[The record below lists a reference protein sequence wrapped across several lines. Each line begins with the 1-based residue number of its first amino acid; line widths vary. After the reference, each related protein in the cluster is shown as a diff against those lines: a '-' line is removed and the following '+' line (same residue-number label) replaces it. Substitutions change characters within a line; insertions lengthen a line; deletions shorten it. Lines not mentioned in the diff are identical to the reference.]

1 MTDSGA
7 TLAED
12 DFSGLSAYE
21 RAGLEGKDPRCIP
34 IKIDAPLPV
43 GEAVVAPEYSAAEH
57 EIWSFLYKRQ
67 REILP
72 GRACRAYMQGLE
84 ALQLPSGRIPAL
96 SELSLTLEKATNWRV
111 ARTPGLLHEQDFFE
125 ALANR
130 IFPSTDYIREQ
141 HELDYTPA
149 PDLFHDV
156 FGHMPMITEPDFADF
171 YQRYGQAS
179 LKATGGNRRKLESFH
194 WFTVEFG
201 LVKEDGEPRIYGNG
215 IVSSYQET
223 FHALGSEVEIR
234 PFDPE
239 AMGAQSYEVWHVQ
252 PILYVVESFEALK
265 QGFEDWAGGE
275 LGLL

>member
-12 DFSGLSAYE
+12 DFSSLSAYE

-34 IKIDAPLPV
+34 IKIEAPLPV
-43 GEAVVAPEYSAAEH
+43 GDEIVTPAYTEAEH
-57 EIWSFLYKRQ
+57 QIWAFLYQRQ

-72 GRACRAYMQGLE
+72 GRACQAYMRGLE
-84 ALQLPSGRIPAL
+84 ALQLPADRIPAL
-96 SELSLTLEKATNWRV
+96 SALSQTLEQATQWRV

-125 ALANR
+125 ALSQR
-130 IFPSTDYIREQ
+130 IFPSTDYIREK

-156 FGHMPMITEPDFADF
+156 FGHLPMITEPDFADF

-179 LKATGGNRRKLESFH
+179 LRATGANRRKLESFH

-201 LVKEDGEPRIYGNG
+201 LVKEDGAPRIYGNG

-223 FHALGSEVEIR
+223 FHALGPDVELR

-239 AMGAQSYEVWHVQ
+239 AMGEQSYEVWHLQ
-252 PILYVVESFEALK
+252 PILYVVDSFEALK
-265 QGFEDWAGGE
+265 QGFEDWAGGQ

>member
-43 GEAVVAPEYSAAEH
+43 GEAIVAPEYSQAEH
-57 EIWSFLYKRQ
+57 EIWAFLYKRQ
-67 REILP
+67 CEILP

-84 ALQLPSGRIPAL
+84 ALQLPSARIPAL
-96 SELSLTLEKATNWRV
+96 SELSLTLEKATHWRV

-179 LKATGGNRRKLESFH
+179 LRATGANRRKLESFH

-201 LVKEDGEPRIYGNG
+201 LVQEDGGPRIYGNG

-223 FHALGSEVEIR
+223 FHALGQEVEVR
-234 PFDPE
+234 SFDPE
-239 AMGAQSYEVWHVQ
+239 AMGAQSYEVWHLQ

-265 QGFEDWAGGE
+265 QGFEDWAGGQ